1 MNHIQIIV
9 GLGILVNKK
18 NEILITQ
25 RYDPGNPQIH
35 LRWQLPGGG
44 VEFGE
49 TVEEAVVREMKEEVS
64 VDVTLLHHPPVIGT
78 SIWEYPG
85 KKIQCFLFG
94 YMCRAD
100 GQNITIGCT
109 ETSDFTWIRP
119 DDIEQYDCLP
129 KAKEFIEQA
138 KKMMKMDILH

>member
-9 GLGILVNKK
+9 GLGILINEKD
-18 NEILITQ
+18 EILITQ
-25 RYDPGNPQIH
+25 RYDPGNPKIH
-35 LRWQLPGGG
+35 LKWQLPGGG

-49 TVEEAVVREMKEEVS
+49 TVEQAVIREMKEEVC
-64 VDVTLLHHPPVIGT
+64 VDVTLLGFPPVVGT

-85 KKIQCFLFG
+85 EKVQCFLIG
-94 YMCRAD
+94 YLCRAD

-119 DDIEQYDCLP
+119 DDIETYDCLP
-129 KAKEFIEQA
+129 KAKEFILQA

>member
-1 MNHIQIIV
+1 MNNVQIIV
-9 GLGILVNKK
+9 GLGILVNEKGR
-18 NEILITQ
+18 ILITQ
-25 RYDPGNPQIH
+25 RYDPSNPKIH
-35 LRWQLPGGG
+35 LKWQLPGGG

-64 VDVTLLHHPPVIGT
+64 VDVTLLHHPPIIGM

-85 KKIQCFLFG
+85 KKIQCFLIG

-100 GQNITIGCT
+100 GQRITIGCE
-109 ETSDFTWIRP
+109 ETSDYAWIKP
-119 DDIEQYDCLP
+119 DDIETYDCLP

-138 KKMMKMDILH
+138 KMMMKTGLR